1 MGLVHAY
8 RPTRQ
13 SYLAAGLLLAVAAG
27 GVRAVDLAAT
37 AGDDART
44 FDMAGAS
51 WQVVDVEQVVGVAQ
65 RDLMSGMGHNIN
77 GYVSDSQ
84 MMVRVAVVVSAGDH
98 RTSFSAGWLKAYEDE
113 SRTPMLPSGGS
124 LGAGFLAPHATVEG
138 TVTFV
143 VPRDGGHL
151 VLKGRGSSH
160 VIDLTTIA
168 QAPPGVGD
176 DDHDHHSH

>member
-1 MGLVHAY
+1 MRLVHAY

-13 SYLAAGLLLAVAAG
+13 RYLAAGLLVAVSLG

-37 AGDDART
+37 AGDDDQT
-44 FDMAGAS
+44 FDIAGAS
-51 WQVVDVEQVVGVAQ
+51 WKVVDVEQVVGVAQ
-65 RDLMSGMGHNIN
+65 RDLMNGMGHNI
-77 GYVSDSQ
+77 GSYVSDSQ
-84 MMVRVAVVVSAGDH
+84 MMVRVAVTVSAGDH
-98 RTSFSAGWLKAYEDE
+98 RSSFSAGWLKAYEDG
-113 SRTPMLPSGGS
+113 SKTPIQPAGGS
-124 LGAGFLAPHATVEG
+124 LGAGLLAPHATVEG

-168 QAPPGVGD
+168 QAPPGVGH